1 MSGGYRS
8 NQHSAEEGGE
18 RQELSSSGSVFR
30 CDAARYCCLQFLILF
45 IISFL
50 RSASALALKCTFAQR
65 RRDVLPDMSDPPS
78 DSRMFNQM
86 LNVAGSQS

>member
-1 MSGGYRS
+1 MNGRSFRVLALCSG
-8 NQHSAEEGGE
+8 
-18 RQELSSSGSVFR
+18 VT
-30 CDAARYCCLQFLILF
+30 AARYCCLQFLILF

-50 RSASALALKCTFAQR
+50 RSASALALKCTSAQR

-86 LNVAGSQS
+86 LNVAIR